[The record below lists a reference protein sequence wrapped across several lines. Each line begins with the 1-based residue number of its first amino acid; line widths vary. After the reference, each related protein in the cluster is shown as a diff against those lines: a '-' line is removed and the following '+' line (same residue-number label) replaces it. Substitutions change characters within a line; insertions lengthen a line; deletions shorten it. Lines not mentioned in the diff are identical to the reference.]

1 LERAIQKPGLSGE
14 FDRLGFVKRRDRR
27 YFAHTAQA
35 VDRRSQ
41 ILGAVTNI

>member
-1 LERAIQKPGLSGE
+1 LERAIQKPGLRGE

-27 YFAHTAQA
+27 YFTQTAQV

-41 ILGAVTNI
+41 IPGAVTNI